1 MMKAGIDQDALIT
14 MFAAASAK
22 QGAAL
27 RKTVSEATLRAL
39 QGRELTLENI
49 RKVVKNVAEAA
60 SIGIARNDAPQ
71 VDVEALIEKALG
83 GIDAALLQAVEANR
97 KALEQF
103 VNGGVS
109 LTEKPLKDALANVEK
124 MEDVFFSAVAKA
136 SQSAGP
142 LQGPWQNALESFR
155 SKGSATGSQAAQT
168 VESLLGQAQTMLRE
182 GRASGMKAAQSAG
195 PLQGPWQNALDSF
208 RAKGS
213 ATGSQAAQT
222 VETLLGQAQTM
233 LRDSR
238 ATGMR
243 AAQAMLD
250 SYAALA
256 SGVLIGMS
264 EGLRAGTA
272 GASSGGARAGASDA
286 GGSAAASDGGAHAA
300 GGASSRSPGG
310 EAASSRSTSGSAAKR
325 PGSSGAK
332 RRATSASKRSA
343 R

>member
-1 MMKAGIDQDALIT
+1 MMKAGIDQDALIA
-14 MFAAASAK
+14 MFAEASAK
-22 QGAAL
+22 QGEAV
-27 RKTVSEATLRAL
+27 RKAVGEATLRAL

-49 RKVVKNVAEAA
+49 RKVVKNVTEAA
-60 SIGIARNDAPQ
+60 SMGIARNQASR
-71 VDVEALIEKALG
+71 VDVEGLIGKALA
-83 GIDAALLQAVEANR
+83 GIDGALLQAVEANR

-103 VNGGVS
+103 VSGGVS

-182 GRASGMKAAQSAG
+182 GRASGMK
-195 PLQGPWQNALDSF
+195 
-208 RAKGS
+208 
-213 ATGSQAAQT
+213 
-222 VETLLGQAQTM
+222 
-233 LRDSR
+233 
-238 ATGMR
+238 